1 MELLRALLNL
11 SNYEPET
18 GDLLKLFQLASNDD
32 LSRAEVVTKFESG
45 SHFRQ
50 VNKKLKEKLLDDF
63 IGGSFKEL
71 EPVLQQQF
79 RVRKQALEV
88 IMLIQLGKRSVAMN
102 LAIETLKAAI
112 KYDQLD
118 VALDLS
124 AKLEHHYSVTELNSA
139 KRKRYRQKHELFDRL
154 TSECSKCER
163 LFNELAVLCQKNKC
177 VVHLAPRIAA
187 FGDRVGEN
195 NYYKFRVFYY
205 ATKIMYGQARN
216 NAEGIVTACKDAIH
230 YFETTPKKLPRYA
243 QFNFKFHLIPVYLSQ
258 GKYSEAETAITQV
271 LSYPKKGSFNWHHVL
286 LYKAVLGFYSDKP
299 QMAKSAYQQ
308 AQHAQKKFQ
317 SPLLEEQWKLVR
329 AYLAW
334 YEKIGRLPDT
344 GQYRLYRFLNE
355 VTALK
360 SDQLLIIELLHLL
373 VDNKKKKY
381 MERAESILPFIKN
394 NKPTPRTKHFLK
406 MLLAVEQGDYHE
418 FRVEEHARRH
428 VKALGRVPVAQ
439 TSINVFDTELVRFE
453 VLWEGVVGCLGR

>member
-11 SNYEPET
+11 SSYEPEK

-63 IGGSFKEL
+63 LGGSFKGL
-71 EPVLQQQF
+71 QPVLQQQF
-79 RVRKQALEV
+79 RIRKQALEV
-88 IMLIQLGKRSVAMN
+88 ILLFQLEKRSVAVQ
-102 LAIETLKAAI
+102 LAVETLKAAI
-112 KYDQLD
+112 KYGQLD
-118 VALDLS
+118 IALDLS

-139 KRKRYRQKHELFDRL
+139 KLKRYRKKHELFDRL
-154 TSECSKCER
+154 TSEYSECER
-163 LFNELAVLCQKNKC
+163 VYNELAVLAQKNKS
-177 VVHLAPRIAA
+177 VVHLATKIGAL
-187 FGDRVGEN
+187 GNRVEEN
-195 NYYKFRVFYY
+195 DYYKFRILFY
-205 ATKIMYGQARN
+205 ATKILYAQVRN
-216 NAEGIVTACKDAIH
+216 NADGIVAACKEAI
-230 YFETTPKKLPRYA
+230 YYLNNTKTVLPRLT
-243 QFNFKFHLIPVYLSQ
+243 QFNFQFQLIPVYLSQ

-299 QMAKSAYQQ
+299 RMAQSAYWQ

-373 VDNKKKKY
+373 IDNKKKKY

-394 NKPTPRTKHFLK
+394 NKPSPRTKHFLK

-418 FRVEEHARRH
+418 FRVEEHARKH
-428 VKALGRVPVAQ
+428 VRALGRVPIAQ
-439 TSINVFDTELVRFE
+439 TSINVFDAELVRFE
-453 VLWEGVVGCLGR
+453 LLWDEIVGCLGR